1 MSTAD
6 IALILLILI
15 GAFSGYRAGF
25 LMELFSFA
33 AIILGILGGFKLMGE
48 AMIFLTDEFDIN
60 KTILPYAAFALVFIV
75 ILIGVRLLGKLIR
88 MSIDKTFLGQVDQ
101 AAGAGLGL
109 LKAAFLLS
117 VCLWIMNALDF
128 ELPEKWT
135 ENSWL
140 MPRIESFAPQVTLWI
155 GEYFPLFKDVFR

>member
-48 AMIFLTDEFDIN
+48 AMVFLTDEFDIN